1 MDLIQRFNMDG
12 DDEADPLLKDYGLSV
27 PFAYAK
33 LPTGE
38 GTYFFEIHHSRKV
51 WSSTALPLQK
61 HAIQQKQTWPK
72 IA

>member
-1 MDLIQRFNMDG
+1 MDG
-12 DDEADPLLKDYGLSV
+12 DDEADPLLKDFGLSL

-33 LPTGE
+33 LTTGE
-38 GTYFFEIHHSRKV
+38 GTYFFEIHDSRKV
-51 WSSTALPLQK
+51 RSSTALPLQK